1 MGPTQSLIVTMDI
14 HVEKQLSDSDSLV
27 LTRWAWEKC
36 STALKYGM
44 SDGTGGECE
53 AHITVGIVRG

>member
-1 MGPTQSLIVTMDI
+1 M
-14 HVEKQLSDSDSLV
+14 EKGFSDADAV
-27 LTRWAWEKC
+27 RLTKWAWEKC

-44 SDGTGGECE
+44 SDGRGGECE